1 MRPEH
6 WFYTVPL
13 RLRSLFHRLQ
23 VEQELEEE
31 FRYHIEQKTEEY
43 IARGLD
49 REQARLAAVRDMDG
63 TDQRK
68 EECRD
73 MRKVNFIE
81 DLMLDLR
88 YAARMLGRSPGFTL
102 TAVAALALGIGA
114 TTAIFSVVNKVLLDP
129 LPYPEPDRIVALN
142 LHSPRGTG
150 YALAVPEFMAMREQ
164 TETLQDAAAYNFGGP
179 GINLTGVETPEQLRG
194 IHVSVNYFR
203 LFGATIGLGRTFS
216 PEEDLPKGP
225 HVVVI
230 SDGLWHS
237 HFGADPKI
245 VGKTISLGGE
255 PHVVIGVVGS
265 SFKIDPPADIWL
277 PLQADPDSTSNAH
290 YLLGA
295 ARLKPGIS
303 LGKANAGL
311 KLTSDKFRRKFP
323 NAGLPS
329 DGGFGAT
336 PLSELF
342 VRNVRTSL
350 YVLLGAVAFVLL
362 IACANVANLL
372 LARATLRKREI
383 AIRSALGAGRGRM
396 IRQLLTESVL
406 LSLAGGALGL
416 LIGYYGVRALLAIN
430 SAGIPRIGENGSAV
444 TVDWRVLLFTLGVSI
459 FTGILFG
466 LIPAFSASRTDLNM
480 TLKESSSR
488 SGSGFRQNK
497 ARSILVVT
505 EIALALVLLIGAALL
520 IRTFLAMRTVDPG
533 FDSHNVITMQM
544 SLTGSRFDKTLGV
557 AQMEREAE
565 QRVGSIPGVESVAAS
580 CSLPLQGALGLPFDI
595 EGRPATGNNQNQ
607 NGAEWVNISPQ
618 LFQTFHIP
626 LLRGRE
632 FTDLDDGSAP
642 GVVIINESFAKQYW
656 PKGNPIGE
664 RITIG
669 KGMGP
674 DFAEPPRQI
683 IGIVADVRDGG
694 LNQDPGPIMYTPTA
708 QVLDGVTKLNNGFM
722 PIFWAVR
729 TKAAPSSLI
738 PIIQNEIR
746 TASGGLPVAHI
757 ETMDQVVK
765 DSTSRTNF
773 NMTLFSIFAGV
784 ALLLAAIGIY
794 GLMSYSVQQ
803 RTQEIG
809 IRMALGASA
818 SNVRGMVVRQGM
830 TLAMIG
836 IVVGL
841 GVALGLSR
849 LIASLLFGVTPRD
862 PLVFF
867 GVGAL
872 LSTVALAAT
881 YLPARRATR
890 VNPVV
895 ALRYE

>member
-6 WFYTVPL
+6 WLYTVPL
-13 RLRSLFHRLQ
+13 RLRSLFRRPQ
-23 VEQELEEE
+23 VEQELDEE
-31 FRYHIEQKTEEY
+31 FQYHIEQKTEEY
-43 IARGLD
+43 VARGFAPED
-49 REQARLAAVRDMDG
+49 ARLAAVREMDG
-63 TDQRK
+63 ADQRK

-73 MRKVNFIE
+73 MRHVNFID
-81 DLMLDLR
+81 DLTQDLR
-88 YAARMLGRSPGFTL
+88 YAVRMLLRSPGFTL
-102 TAVAALALGIGA
+102 TAVMALALGIGA
-114 TTAIFSVVNKVLLDP
+114 TTAIFSVVNKVLLEP
-129 LPYPEPDRIVALN
+129 LPYPEPDRLVALN
-142 LHSPRGTG
+142 LHSPRGTSYG
-150 YALAVPEFMAMREQ
+150 LAVPEFMAMRGQ
-164 TETLQDAAAYNFGGP
+164 TETLQDATAYDFGGP
-179 GINLTGVETPEQLRG
+179 GINLTGVDTPEQLKG
-194 IHVSVNYFR
+194 IHVSANYFK
-203 LFGATIGLGRTFS
+203 LFGAPIELGRTFS
-216 PEEDLPKGP
+216 AEEDLPHGP

-237 HFGADPKI
+237 HFAADPNM

-255 PHVVIGVVGS
+255 PHVVIGVVGPG
-265 SFKIDPPADIWL
+265 FKVDPPTDIWL
-277 PLQADPDSTSNAH
+277 PLQADPNSTSNAH

-295 ARLKPGIS
+295 ARLKRGATVA
-303 LGKANAGL
+303 KANAGL
-311 KLTSDKFRRKFP
+311 KLTADKYRRTFTTTVIP
-323 NAGLPS
+323 PDAS
-329 DGGFGAT
+329 FGVT
-336 PLSELF
+336 PLRDLQVSGVRASLF
-342 VRNVRTSL
+342 
-350 YVLLGAVAFVLL
+350 VLLGAVAFVLL

-383 AIRSALGAGRGRM
+383 AIRAALGAGRGRM

-416 LIGYYGVRALLAIN
+416 FIGYYGVHALLAIN
-430 SAGIPRIGENGSAV
+430 SANIPRIGEHGSAV
-444 TVDWRVLLFTLGVSI
+444 TVDWRVLVFTLAVSVL
-459 FTGILFG
+459 TGILFG
-466 LIPAFSASRTDLNM
+466 LIPAFSASRSDLNV

-533 FDSHNVITMQM
+533 FDPHNVITMQM
-544 SLTGSRFDKTLGV
+544 SLTGSRFDQTAGV

-565 QRVGSIPGVESVAAS
+565 QRVGSIPGVESVAAT
-580 CSLPLQGALGLPFDI
+580 CSLPLQGALGLPFYI
-595 EGRPATGNNQNQ
+595 EGRPTSNGNPNTG
-607 NGAEWVNISPQ
+607 GAEWVNISPQ
-618 LFQTFHIP
+618 LFKTFHIP
-626 LLRGRE
+626 LIRGRE
-632 FTDLDDGSAP
+632 FTDLDDGAAP
-642 GVVIINESFAKQYW
+642 SVAIINESFAKQYW

-674 DFAEPPRQI
+674 DFAEPPREV
-683 IGIVADVRDGG
+683 IGIVADVRDQG
-694 LNQDPGPIMYTPTA
+694 LNADPGPIMYTPTA
-708 QVLDGVTKLNNGFM
+708 QVKDGVTKLNNGFM

-729 TKAAPSSLI
+729 TKAAPSTLI
-738 PIIQNEIR
+738 ASIQNEIR

-757 ETMDQVVK
+757 ETMDEVVK

-773 NMTLFSIFAGV
+773 DMTLLSIFAGV

-794 GLMSYSVQQ
+794 GLMAYSVQQ

-818 SNVRGMVVRQGM
+818 ANVLGMVVRQGM

-836 IVVGL
+836 IVLGL
-841 GVALGLSR
+841 GAALGLAR

-862 PLVFF
+862 PVVFF
-867 GVGAL
+867 GVGIIL
-872 LSTVALAAT
+872 TMVALAAT
-881 YLPARRATR
+881 YVPARRATR